1 MSETIITGRTPST
14 GTDAAKIPPMRS
26 MTEEEIQAAA
36 VADPDARPRTDS
48 ELRTVR
54 RVSRVRTM
62 RRALGLTQ
70 QQFAERYHIPL
81 GTLRDWEQGCS
92 EPDQTAKAYLKA
104 IAGAPEA
111 VFAALKQNVSE
122 PAVRDR

>member
-14 GTDAAKIPPMRS
+14 GTEAAKVPPMRP
-26 MTEEEIQAAA
+26 MTEEEVEVAAA
-36 VADPDARPRTDS
+36 SDPDARPRTDA

-54 RVSRVRTM
+54 RVSRVKTM
-62 RRALGLTQ
+62 RRALALTQ
-70 QQFAERYHIPL
+70 EQFAERYHIPP

-111 VFAALKQNVSE
+111 VFRALEQTAGGDTSG
-122 PAVRDR
+122 